1 MRVLVIYAHP
11 SETSF
16 VAALHSQICATLRA
30 GGHEVDS
37 LDLYAEKFDPV
48 LSRETYRHYL
58 DVSQNRAEV
67 KEYVDRLLAAEALVL
82 VYPVW
87 HDGVPAIMKGF
98 IDRVFLRGVV
108 FDIDDKGA
116 FRPLLGNIRRLVA
129 VATYGADRHRTRI
142 IGDLPRRF
150 VTRNLGAL
158 IAEGSPI
165 QYIADYGMDHAT
177 QPQRES
183 FMKRTLRAFRKW

>member
-129 VATYGADRHRTRI
+129 VAT
-142 IGDLPRRF
+142 
-150 VTRNLGAL
+150 RNLGAL